1 MESGGPRLLRLM
13 ADLNGE
19 HSLQTSVGCDALFID
34 WGLPL
39 SFCRRVFDPFAVRSA
54 TLPLQHGH
62 DTIVLYKLQ
71 QQQQVSE

>member
-13 ADLNGE
+13 ADLNGD
-19 HSLQTSVGCDALFID
+19 HSLQTSVGCDALFVD

-54 TLPLQHGH
+54 TLHGH